1 MRPSLVEVSGL
12 KVGLEGGGFDIVDEV
27 SFDIASGEIL
37 GLVGE
42 SGSGKTTVAL
52 ALLGHSRRGARIAA
66 GQVRVAG
73 RDLLGIDEV
82 ELRAARGS
90 LVAYIPQDPA
100 TALNPALRIGEQL
113 DEVLATH
120 RQDLDA
126 QGRGSRLEET
136 LREVLLPTDP
146 ALLRR
151 YPHQF
156 SGGQQQR
163 IALAMAFAARPR
175 LIVLDEPTTG
185 LDVSTQAHVL
195 GTVRAL
201 CREHGVAALYV
212 SHDLAVVAELAHRV
226 AVMYAGRVVEIAPSE
241 TLFHAPAHPYTQR
254 LMLAVPDPAGKRR
267 VVGIAGTAPGP
278 ARRPAGCFFA
288 PRCDLA
294 VQKCGESFPPELEL
308 TPQRRVRCWNA
319 GASVAALTGAA
330 RVLEPRADK
339 AAPAALLSLKGLEAS
354 YGSVPILRGI
364 DLDVA
369 AHECVALVGESG
381 SGKTTLARCIAGL
394 HDRYSGELAFRG
406 EALRPALRRNRER
419 RRTIQYIFQ
428 NPYASLNPRRTI
440 GEIVARPLH
449 LFFDLKPREMRER
462 VAAELERVS
471 LSPAMA
477 NCYPDQLSG
486 GERQRVAVARALAA
500 GPELLVCDE
509 ITSALDV
516 SVQAAVIEL
525 LIRLRN
531 SMGLAMLFVTHNL
544 PLIRT
549 IADRVAV
556 MSRGRI
562 VELGMTQAVFEA
574 PQADYTRELLANT
587 AGFDFSAAAGPSEAP
602 PPRPSD
608 RGQAPARPSG

>member
-1 MRPSLVEVSGL
+1 MSGPLVEVSGL
-12 KVGLEGGGFDIVDEV
+12 KVGLEGGRFDIVDEV
-27 SFDIASGEIL
+27 SFEIAAGEIL

-52 ALLGHSRRGARIAA
+52 ALLGHCRRGARIAGGAVRIGGTDLIGADA
-66 GQVRVAG
+66 GA
-73 RDLLGIDEV
+73 
-82 ELRAARGS
+82 LRAARGR

-100 TALNPALRIGEQL
+100 TALNPALRVGEQL
-113 DEVLATH
+113 EEVL
-120 RQDLDA
+120 DA
-126 QGRGSRLEET
+126 HARELGIEARRERIDAT
-136 LREVLLPTDP
+136 LREVLLPADA

-195 GTVRAL
+195 ETVRTL

-226 AVMYAGRVVEIAPSE
+226 AVMYAGRVVETGPADA
-241 TLFHAPAHPYTQR
+241 LFRAPAHPYTQR
-254 LMLAVPDPAGKRR
+254 LLLAVPDPAGKRR
-267 VVGIAGTAPGP
+267 MLGIAGSAPSP
-278 ARRPAGCFFA
+278 VRRPAGCFFA
-288 PRCDLA
+288 PRCELA
-294 VQKCGESFPPELEL
+294 KEPCRARFPEETEL
-308 TPQRRVRCWNA
+308 TPSHLVRCFHA
-319 GASVAALTGAA
+319 GMMVARSA
-330 RVLEPRADK
+330 EPQR
-339 AAPAALLSLKGLEAS
+339 AAPAPSETLATPLLSLSAVEAS
-354 YGSVPILRGI
+354 YGSVSVLRGI
-364 DLDVA
+364 DLDVSP
-369 AHECVALVGESG
+369 HECVALVGESG

-394 HDRYSGELAFRG
+394 HSASRGELRFRG
-406 EALRPALRRNRER
+406 ETLRPAAQRSKER
-419 RRTIQYIFQ
+419 RQAIQYVFQ

-440 GEIVARPLH
+440 GEIVARPLR
-449 LFFDLKPREMRER
+449 LFFDLAPNEIRER
-462 VAAELERVS
+462 VAAHLERVS

-500 GPELLVCDE
+500 EPELLICDE

-516 SVQAAVIEL
+516 SVQAAVVEL
-525 LIRLRN
+525 LIGLR
-531 SMGLAMLFVTHNL
+531 SSTGLGMLFVTHNL

-556 MSRGRI
+556 MSKGRI
-562 VELGMTQAVFEA
+562 VELGATRAVFEA
-574 PQADYTRELLANT
+574 PQAEYTRELLANT
-587 AGFDFSAAAGPSEAP
+587 AAFDFA
-602 PPRPSD
+602 D
-608 RGQAPARPSG
+608 R